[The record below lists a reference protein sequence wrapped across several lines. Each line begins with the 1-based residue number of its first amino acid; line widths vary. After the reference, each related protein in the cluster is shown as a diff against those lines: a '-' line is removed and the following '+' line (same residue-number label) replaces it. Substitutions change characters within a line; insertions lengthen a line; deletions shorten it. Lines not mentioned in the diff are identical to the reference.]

1 MDAVFAPS
9 GSPANLLDP
18 MPERLFVLPAEAEP
32 PHEVFNPRLYTVE
45 PVSFKAAKTLI
56 VAGHYTQSLTKGRY
70 CYGLLRLGVLVGAA
84 VYGQPSGRGVGQSFI
99 EGGDERNTVELLRL
113 YIKDV
118 TGKNAE
124 SWFVSRTL
132 KMLPHEVK
140 LVVAYASP
148 GAGHYGACYQAANWL
163 FLGRSKGGQNY
174 FYVDKDQRYVNK
186 RIPWQYGPRSG
197 RPWITEGMAAKLL
210 GLRKVSEGRKYVY
223 AYPRRKKLPLKR
235 AVLPYPK
242 PDRDDKPGPPSLHV
256 A

>member
-1 MDAVFAPS
+1 
-9 GSPANLLDP
+9 
-18 MPERLFVLPAEAEP
+18 MPERLFLLPAEEEQP
-32 PHEVFNPRLYTVE
+32 QPTFSPRLYTVE
-45 PVSFKAAKTLI
+45 DVGFRAAKKLI
-56 VAGHYTQSLTKGRY
+56 VEGHYTQSLTKGRY
-70 CYGLLRLGVLVGAA
+70 CYGLFRLGVMVGAA

-132 KMLPHEVK
+132 KMLPPEVQ

-163 FLGRSKGGQNY
+163 YLGRSKGGQNY
-174 FYVDKDQRYVNK
+174 FYVDQNQRYVNK

-197 RPWITEGMAAKLL
+197 RPWITEEQGAKIL
-210 GLRKVSEGRKYVY
+210 GLRKVKEGRKYVY
-223 AYPRRKKLPLKR
+223 AYPLRKRLELKR
-235 AVLPYPK
+235 PILPYPK
-242 PDRDDKPGPPSLHV
+242 PDRDNAPGPPALRV